1 MTIIKII
8 MIQKVIT
15 VITAI
20 MIMIK
25 ALVMITVIKV
35 RIENMFYSIKLL

>member
-1 MTIIKII
+1 

-25 ALVMITVIKV
+25 ALVMIIVIKV
-35 RIENMFYSIKLL
+35 MIENMFYSIKLL

>member
-1 MTIIKII
+1 

-20 MIMIK
+20 MIIK
-25 ALVMITVIKV
+25 ALVMITLIKAM
-35 RIENMFYSIKLL
+35 IENMFYSIKLL